1 MQEKGGGVYED
12 DQHCAADAQ
21 DQPPVSRR
29 ELYDLVWMNPVTAIA
44 RRFGLS
50 DRGLGKLCKR
60 HNIPVPPRGY
70 WARIRQGQTMRRP
83 PLPDHPELDGI
94 AIRSGGEQYDE
105 PIPSESPEIE
115 FERRPENRVVART
128 TAGFT
133 HPLVVKTSKALANSA
148 VDQRGIHFPPPHALS
163 VRVSEAARPR
173 ALRTMDALIA
183 ALEARGHKVSVVSEK
198 RELHGY
204 YPDPRIEITSKT
216 LVTILGETIEFGI
229 EERATQVAKGKGI
242 DLRGKKVVS
251 PRSFQHDYVPSGH
264 LSLEIRTWSGGMKRT
279 WTEAERRPDLPLNDF
294 IEGLVRTALW
304 MRDERI
310 EAERRRQA
318 ELDAEQRREEER
330 EHRVA
335 EANRVD
341 LAHRQLRALDE
352 SRRVSRLVRLIR
364 RQATRQEMSPS
375 ADSELGRWLAWLED
389 YARRIDPL
397 SNLLNGAK
405 VHEVGIGHPNQ
416 GPAAALTPMGD
427 GPFGRRKQEAATA
440 ASCT

>member
-1 MQEKGGGVYED
+1 MHED
-12 DQHCAADAQ
+12 DQHCAGGANKQ
-21 DQPPVSRR
+21 RLLSRR
-29 ELYDLVWMNPVTAIA
+29 ELYDLVWTAPVVAIA
-44 RRFGLS
+44 KRFGLS
-50 DRGLGKLCKR
+50 DGGLGKLCKR

-70 WARIRQGQTMRRP
+70 WARIRQGQTMPRP

-94 AIRSGGEQYDE
+94 AIRSGSEQHDE
-105 PIPSESPEIE
+105 PTPSEPLEIE
-115 FERRPENRVVART
+115 FERRPENRVVAQNT
-128 TAGFT
+128 GGFT
-133 HPLVVKTSKALANSA
+133 HPLVVKTSKALADSA

-183 ALEARGHKVSVVSEK
+183 ALEARGHKVSVLSEK

-251 PRSFQHDYVPSGH
+251 PRSFQHDYIPTGQ
-264 LSLEIRTWSGGMKRT
+264 LSLEIRTWTSGVKRT

-310 EAERRRQA
+310 EAERQRQA
-318 ELDAEQRREEER
+318 ELDAVQRREEER
-330 EHRVA
+330 QRLVA

-352 SRRVSRLVRLIR
+352 SRRVSRFVRLIR

-405 VHEVGIGHPNQ
+405 VHEVGIGRPNQ
-416 GPAAALTPMGD
+416 KPAAVGTPIFH
-427 GPFGRRKQEAATA
+427 GPGIDWPAG
-440 ASCT
+440 